1 MESSKKTF
9 SWKGKTLDE
18 YRKIM
23 DPAADKA
30 IASVYHAEASHQ
42 LRDLLKNM
50 AQNDSFAPADMPPD
64 IRDFI
69 NSELKMKFSEYD
81 IAMFEKAHKIWKENG
96 VQFIFILF
104 FRALPYTYMAE
115 KPANVLRMTKLLE
128 SHPTRRIFETAQFV
142 FDVMDNNWWEP
153 GKRGLM
159 TALKVRLMHA
169 AMRYNILNQ
178 PADEKWNMDWGL
190 PISQEDLIA
199 TNQVFSLE
207 FFKGMEM
214 IGQPLSASDQEA
226 WFHTWKTIGKIM
238 GIQDELLSA
247 NVEEAWK
254 LQKEVYNHLFPDD
267 NRSGVA
273 LAQAL
278 VHTLSEFMLSTK
290 HVLLI
295 MRKMILDQEH
305 PDLFYRVLGP
315 SYGQKFPSV
324 FMKTRSA
331 DEADAHNEILHKEF
345 YEELME
351 FKNRVKDYQEEK
363 KKSQPATRGT
373 ETKKNLIDYQLE
385 EFEELLV
392 QMDPEGPAT
401 RGLKEELFKRAMASI
416 GGVIIGVLSS
426 YFRLG
431 KQSGFRIPENL
442 KEHWALD

>member
-1 MESSKKTF
+1 MENPKESLT
-9 SWKGKTLDE
+9 WKGKKLDE
-18 YRKIM
+18 YRRIM
-23 DPAADKA
+23 DPDADKA
-30 IASVYHAEASHQ
+30 IESVYNAAASHQ
-42 LRDLLKNM
+42 LRDMLKDM
-50 AQNDSFAPADMPPD
+50 AQNDTFAPQQMPPD
-64 IRDFI
+64 IRNFI
-69 NSELKMKFSEYD
+69 NSELNMKFSDYD
-81 IAMFEKAHKIWKENG
+81 IDMFQKAHKIWKENG

-128 SHPTRRIFETAQFV
+128 THPTRRIFETAQFV

-178 PADEKWNMDWGL
+178 PADEQWNMDWGL

-207 FFKGMEM
+207 FFKGMDM
-214 IGQPLSASDQEA
+214 LGMPLSGEEQEA

-238 GIQDELLSA
+238 GIQQELLSSS
-247 NVEEAWK
+247 VEEAWV
-254 LQKEVYNHLFPDD
+254 LQKAVYNHLFPED

-295 MRKMILDQEH
+295 MRKMILDTEH
-305 PDLFYRVLGP
+305 PDLFFRVLGP
-315 SYGQKFPSV
+315 TYGQKYPSV

-331 DEADAHNEILHKEF
+331 DEEEAHSDIFNREF
-345 YEELME
+345 HEELTGFTE
-351 FKNRVKDYQEEK
+351 RVKSYQEEK
-363 KKSQPATRGT
+363 KLSRPKTRGM
-373 ETKKNLIDYQLE
+373 EDKKNLIDYQLE
-385 EFEELLV
+385 EFEELLI
-392 QMDPEGPAT
+392 QLDPEGPAT

-416 GGVIIGVLSS
+416 GGVIIGVLST